1 MPASKLALVLKSLT
15 FVLVTT
21 STFGS
26 VFDTST
32 GTSPSARSSHKP
44 VAAIVDDVLQWSAGT
59 VRANPLRTQDEL
71 DSTPP
76 VIVDL
81 PPPPALPEAA
91 PQAWA
96 AAAPAAARPV
106 TAAPPLVIGSAQQ
119 SLINQDRASAGLPPL
134 SWSGCLAGVAA
145 SWASYMARTGVFQHG
160 PGVSQ
165 DFGCGLGSRQCG
177 ENIAWMTGGPNDS
190 QANSMF
196 MNSAEHRANILG
208 PYRYVGTA
216 WATANGK
223 SYMVEEFG

>member
-1 MPASKLALVLKSLT
+1 MTSPLKALLG
-15 FVLVTT
+15 FVLV
-21 STFGS
+21 F
-26 VFDTST
+26 V
-32 GTSPSARSSHKP
+32 GTVVPVSQISQHLPSPARPALRAAQAAVPQLSGKPARLRPDLGCILLCEPPPDPVLP
-44 VAAIVDDVLQWSAGT
+44 VADPA
-59 VRANPLRTQDEL
+59 
-71 DSTPP
+71 TP
-76 VIVDL
+76 
-81 PPPPALPEAA
+81 
-91 PQAWA
+91 
-96 AAAPAAARPV
+96 AAPAAVAVVVAPTRASVPISRPPV
-106 TAAPPLVIGSAQQ
+106 SIGSTQQ
-119 SLINQDRASAGLPPL
+119 ALINSDRASAGLPPL

-160 PGVSQ
+160 PGVGQ